1 METLK
6 RFRGIFFIAAIISL
20 TAFTGYKSPQ
30 DPGDNS
36 FNPNS
41 KKNCGTVEFNN
52 IQMQRNP
59 QFKINREEI
68 ERFTKEYV
76 LDDNRSVVT
85 IPVVFHVV
93 YNTNEQN
100 ISDAQL
106 MSQLEILNKD
116 FNRLNADTVN
126 TPAAFQSLAAN
137 VQVQFCLAQRDP
149 SGNFTT
155 GITRTMTSLT
165 EFTAEDTS
173 IYYTSLGGKDIWDRN
188 KYLNIYSCKLA
199 GTLLGYAQFPGG
211 NPNTDGVVIGYN
223 YMGNTG
229 TVQPPNN
236 LGRTASHEVGHWLN
250 LFHIWGDEP
259 ACAQDDEIAD
269 TPLQGAE
276 SGGCPTF
283 PMTDACSPNAPGIMF
298 MNYMDYSDDNCMN
311 MFTLGQSVRMNAAL
325 AGPRASLLTS
335 DGCTSVG
342 INQIGNE
349 IPSSMKLAQNFP
361 NPFNPTTKITFDIS
375 AGVNDP
381 VKLAVYDLSGKEVA
395 QLVNQNLQPGQYE
408 YTFNGV
414 NLASGMYFYKLTAGN
429 FVSVK
434 KMILV
439 K

>member
-6 RFRGIFFIAAIISL
+6 RFRGILFITAIISL
-20 TAFTGYKSPQ
+20 VAFTGYNSPQ
-30 DPGDNS
+30 DPGGNE
-36 FNPNS
+36 FNLSS

-52 IQMQRNP
+52 IQMERYP
-59 QFKINREEI
+59 EFKMNREEI

-76 LDDNRSVVT
+76 LSENRSVVT

-93 YNTNEQN
+93 HNTPEQN

-116 FNRLNADTVN
+116 FNRLNADTGN
-126 TPAAFQSLAAN
+126 TPGPFKPLAAN
-137 VQVQFCLAQRDP
+137 IQVQFCLAQRDP
-149 SGNFTT
+149 GGNATT
-155 GITRTMTSLT
+155 GITRTMTSIT
-165 EFTAEDTS
+165 EFAAEDTS
-173 IYYTSLGGKDIWDRN
+173 IYYSSLGGKDIWNRD

-229 TVQPPNN
+229 TVQPPND

-259 ACAQDDEIAD
+259 ACTQDDEVAD
-269 TPLQGAE
+269 TPLQGPE

-283 PMTDACSPNAPGIMF
+283 PMTDACTPGAPGIMF

-325 AGPRASLLTS
+325 SGPRVSLVTS
-335 DGCTSVG
+335 DGCQSVG
-342 INQIGNE
+342 INQIGTE
-349 IPSSMKLAQNFP
+349 IPSSMKLAQNYP
-361 NPFNPTTKITFDIS
+361 NPFNPSTKITFDIS
-375 AGVNDP
+375 AGVRGP
-381 VKLAVYDLSGKEVA
+381 VKLAVYDNSGKEVA
-395 QLVNQNLQPGQYE
+395 QLVNQNLQPGKYE
-408 YTFNGV
+408 YSFNGA
-414 NLASGMYFYKLTAGN
+414 NLASGMYFYKLTAGD
-429 FVSVK
+429 FVSTK
-434 KMILV
+434 KMILI

>member
-1 METLK
+1 MEK
-6 RFRGIFFIAAIISL
+6 FKQFRGILFIAAIISL
-20 TAFTGYKSPQ
+20 VAFTGYNSPQ
-30 DPGDNS
+30 DLGGNELNLS
-36 FNPNS
+36 S

-52 IQMQRNP
+52 IQMERYP
-59 QFKINREEI
+59 QFKTNREEI
-68 ERFTKEYV
+68 ERFTKQYT
-76 LDDNRSVVT
+76 LDDNRSIVT

-93 YNTNEQN
+93 YNAPVEN

-116 FNRLNADTVN
+116 FSRMNADTGN
-126 TPAAFQSLAAN
+126 TPGPFKPLAAN

-149 SGNFTT
+149 GGNATT
-155 GITRTMTSLT
+155 GITRTMTSIT

-173 IYYTSLGGKDIWDRN
+173 IYYSSLGGKDIWNRD

-229 TVQPPNN
+229 TVQPPND

-259 ACAQDDEIAD
+259 ACTQDDEVLD

-283 PMTDACSPNAPGIMF
+283 PMTDACSPSAPGIMF

-325 AGPRASLLTS
+325 SGPRVSLVTS
-335 DGCTSVG
+335 DGCSSVG
-342 INQIGNE
+342 INQIGSE
-349 IPSSMKLAQNFP
+349 IPGSMKLAQNFP
-361 NPFNPTTKITFDIS
+361 NPFNPSTKITFDIS
-375 AGVNDP
+375 AGVNGP
-381 VKLAVYDLSGKEVA
+381 VKLSVYDISGQEVA
-395 QLVNQNLQPGQYE
+395 QLVNQNLQPGKYE
-408 YTFNGV
+408 YSFNGS
-414 NLASGMYFYKLTAGN
+414 NLASGMYFYKLTAGD
-429 FVSVK
+429 FVSTK
-434 KMILV
+434 KMILI

>member
-6 RFRGIFFIAAIISL
+6 RVRGIFFIAAIISL
-20 TAFTGYKSPQ
+20 VAFTGYKSPQ
-30 DPGDNS
+30 DHGDNS
-36 FNPNS
+36 FNFNS
-41 KKNCGTVEFNN
+41 KKNCGTVEFNY
-52 IQMQRNP
+52 IQMERNP

-100 ISDAQL
+100 ITDAQL

-155 GITRTMTSLT
+155 GITRTMTPLT

-259 ACAQDDEIAD
+259 ACAQDDEVAD

-381 VKLAVYDLSGKEVA
+381 VKLAIYDLSGKEVA